1 MKGACLRCGK
11 NYQRLDHHL
20 KSKRPCK
27 IIYLDIPRDIMVKK
41 YDEYYDV
48 YVLKKS
54 TLKINDKIVKVKCD
68 QCGNEYS
75 HNSSLSRHKKIHI
88 NQTNI
93 TNNITNNTT
102 NNNTTNNTTNINSN
116 NTINNHIHIHVN
128 NFGEEKEIDY
138 KKIVELFNGN
148 VSNLIP
154 GYVKEKHIEMEE
166 NRNIWIPNHKDTLIK
181 ILTDEGWVLAH
192 KTSILKGILR
202 TSVDNLIKQISK
214 AGNIYQ
220 KKYKGDEPIEK
231 TGAFKRIVQIQDSLF
246 NIEDNMNS
254 KNACKDEELKILCE
268 LVNGQE
274 KVIETMKM
282 IEEHIKD

>member
-1 MKGACLRCGK
+1 MDISRESMLSNYKENLTEFFSIK
-11 NYQRLDHHL
+11 NE
-20 KSKRPCK
+20 KSK
-27 IIYLDIPRDIMVKK
+27 KK
-41 YDEYYDV
+41 WICEYC
-48 YVLKKS
+48 
-54 TLKINDKIVKVKCD
+54 N
-68 QCGNEYS
+68 NEYS
-75 HNSSLSRHKKIHI
+75 YRTGLIRHKKNHI
-88 NQTNI
+88 NQINT
-93 TNNITNNTT
+93 TNNTT
-102 NNNTTNNTTNINSN
+102 NNITNINSN

-166 NRNIWIPNHKDTLIK
+166 NRNILIPNHKDTLIK

-220 KKYKGDEPIEK
+220 KKYKGNESIEK
-231 TGAFKRIVQIQDSLF
+231 TSAFKRIVQIQDSLF